1 MNELF
6 TTTSV
11 QSKRILYTPSGFARM
26 NLYHLQE
33 VGTLQAL
40 KPHTSTRENLT
51 SYLFFIVQNGSGY
64 LIYNGIKYALNTGDC
79 VFIDCQKHYS
89 HSTSEDLWSL
99 KWCHFYSTSMPAIY
113 DKYCERGGSCVFRPA
128 NQNQFS
134 QIIDEIY
141 DMANSSDYIKD
152 MRINEKISSLLTL
165 LMAHSWQ
172 PQDCSISR
180 KRMELSAV
188 KEYLDVN
195 FAEKITLDD
204 LECKFFINKY
214 YLTKIF
220 KESFGVTI
228 NNYILSNR
236 ITRAKQ
242 LLRFSDMTVDRIA
255 SEVGMN
261 DGNYFSRMF
270 KKVEGLSP
278 KEYRKRW

>member
-11 QSKRILYTPSGFARM
+11 QSKRILYTPSGFARK

-40 KPHTSTRENLT
+40 KPHTSMRDNLT
-51 SYLFFIVQNGSGY
+51 SYLFFTVQNGSGY
-64 LIYNGIKYALNTGDC
+64 LTYDGIKYTLNTGDC
-79 VFIDCQKHYS
+79 VFIDCQKPYS
-89 HSTSEDLWSL
+89 HSTSDDLWSL
-99 KWCHFYSTSMPAIY
+99 KWCHFYSNAMPAIY
-113 DKYCERGGSCVFRPA
+113 DKYCERGGSCVFRPV
-128 NQNQFS
+128 NKSQFP

-141 DMANSSDYIKD
+141 DTANSSDYIKD

-165 LMAHSWQ
+165 LMEHSWQ
-172 PQDCSISR
+172 PQDFMVSR
-180 KRMELSAV
+180 KRMELSTV

-195 FAEKITLDD
+195 FAKKITLDD
-204 LECKFFINKY
+204 LESKFFINKY

-242 LLRFSDMTVDRIA
+242 LLRFSDMTVDQIA
-255 SEVGMN
+255 CEVGMT